1 MEMDVERLFS
11 LSGAI
16 AIGGWLALA
25 IGVLVR
31 RPRAVRV
38 VARTIVPLILAGLYA
53 ALLVGFWH
61 AAPDGGFSSLA
72 AVTALFAVPELL
84 LAGWIHYLAFDLL
97 VGGLIAEDDAAAGR
111 PRALTVGTMALT
123 FLAGPI
129 GYLAHRAFAPAF
141 GKRYGTT
148 EMPA

>member
-1 MEMDVERLFS
+1 M
-11 LSGAI
+11 
-16 AIGGWLALA
+16 GGWAALA
-25 IGVLVR
+25 VGVLVR
-31 RPRAVRV
+31 RPRSVRLV
-38 VARTIVPLILAGLYA
+38 TRTIVPLILAGFYA
-53 ALLVGFWH
+53 ALLIGFWS
-61 AAPDGGFSSLA
+61 AAPNGGFSSLA

-97 VGGLIAEDDAAAGR
+97 VGGFIAEDDAAASR
-111 PRALTVGTMALT
+111 PRALTLGTMVLT

-141 GKRYGTT
+141 DKRPAKT